1 MFEFYGVE
9 MKNLNFEN
17 NNIEANG
24 RYNFGY
30 TLNNINIKN
39 NTIPTIQT
47 ITKIII
53 AIFFLLHKNF
63 PEQ

>member
-1 MFEFYGVE
+1 
-9 MKNLNFEN
+9 MKSLNFEN

-39 NTIPTIQT
+39 NTISSPIQFKGLYGDV
-47 ITKIII
+47 IVDGNIKEDKGALIQI
-53 AIFFLLHKNF
+53 
-63 PEQ
+63 